1 MSSIKIEF
9 EAPDGTTYSVEKDD
23 ARTRTLADEGLAL
36 LEEAVEAIKRAAGL
50 VTPHR
55 G

>member
-23 ARTRTLADEGLAL
+23 AWTSTLADDGSALIDEG
-36 LEEAVEAIKRAAGL
+36 VEALKRLAGL
-50 VTPHR
+50 L
-55 G
+55 

>member
-23 ARTRTLADEGLAL
+23 ALTYTLADDGSAL
-36 LEEAVEAIKRAAGL
+36 IDNGVEALKRLAGL
-50 VTPHR
+50 L
-55 G
+55 